1 MQGSPTTFLPR
12 TLFSEDDADSG
23 AETDAHTE
31 GGWDAASEAMRKAQ
45 RSPQYPSE
53 NSLSSD
59 DEDGP
64 LHWSGFHAQI
74 EALLKTVQKQPPRD
88 GVDTA
93 QTYHSQFSM
102 DDGDFSGSL
111 GTNSQAGTASDD
123 GESSG
128 AASDSSADELLAYM
142 TGNTATRA
150 AAAAEHAAQ
159 QKAHSEVYGHPL
171 PSWLFELA
179 TTVDATSASG
189 SQEAT
194 IASGPHAS
202 TTQHPMPAWV
212 QEGTPGRLQPKSTPA
227 GARKALPEWLTS
239 PARPAQPHMDVS
251 AGSFSDVAQLPEAV
265 AHTPFKSLIEEI
277 EANLAAGF
285 ASQASTSFLY
295 NDEAAS
301 QPGNESLHW
310 FTNELARAAAEA
322 QEEIPLGGPASS
334 VDGLAGDSAGQVSTE
349 EDGCRTP
356 YRQLPVFQ
364 EELAELDP
372 LAHTTEA
379 LESFPA
385 NNAELDCRSIA
396 ASPAVPCVDAKLAV
410 DGSPAKQSEAGEA
423 SPLPQQGSGSPL
435 PSYRILRPSVSPRSS
450 GQLPQPPGW
459 GFLWGEPAS
468 QEKGGAES
476 SEADSSSDDDVP
488 SEAVHMLSGRRVL
501 GELNSNSP
509 LERSFAAEAH
519 KPSPRMQVFEDD
531 AVLIKGAAAAPR
543 PDEDRLTAVYAQ
555 IDALSRD
562 LRGTHD
568 ELEQLRHAEAQL
580 KGIYEGM
587 AQQQSSPGVT
597 AAQGSMSPMLGTEW
611 AAHISPQQMVELEAA
626 KRVLAQRL
634 DTLSAELADKDAR
647 LAHITAQLHHAREQL
662 AAKQR
667 EADVLLGETLG
678 LQDVLTEAGAEAAA
692 TAAQLAALGVQLERS
707 QARVQEVE
715 AQLAEREAELAQCR
729 GQLLRTEELL
739 EKARQAAA
747 KQLLADAAK
756 PAAAL
761 PQTGSPAG
769 KHAAEKDF
777 SLAAGDVAGTGAGRA
792 RPSSAEE
799 LSRAMVTPPLAE
811 RRAADREGSIGLT
824 PPFTPSLEPTH
835 RQAPAPFPT
844 NPSSNGKSPAWA
856 AGTPM
861 LRPGQPFAA
870 QRPRATPGGRSAW
883 DIPSPSPMGPSS
895 ASNAALASV
904 LAAIR
909 ARECRNEGEKGVRML
924 QASLPDTPLASVL
937 RRMNSR
943 SSMEGAAVV

>member
-12 TLFSEDDADSG
+12 TLFSEDDADFG

-74 EALLKTVQKQPPRD
+74 EALLKTVQKQPPHD

-102 DDGDFSGSL
+102 DDGDFRGSL
-111 GTNSQAGTASDD
+111 GTNSQAGTAADD

-179 TTVDATSASG
+179 TTVDATSASD

-202 TTQHPMPAWV
+202 TTQHPLAAWV

-239 PARPAQPHMDVS
+239 PAQPHMDVS

-265 AHTPFKSLIEEI
+265 THTPFKSLIEEI

-310 FTNELARAAAEA
+310 FTNELARAAAEV

-334 VDGLAGDSAGQVSTE
+334 VDGLAGDSAGQVSAE
-349 EDGCRTP
+349 EDSCRTP
-356 YRQLPVFQ
+356 SRQLPVFQ

-385 NNAELDCRSIA
+385 YNAELDCRSIA
-396 ASPAVPCVDAKLAV
+396 ASPALPCVDAELAV
-410 DGSPAKQSEAGEA
+410 DGSPAKQSKAGEA

-450 GQLPQPPGW
+450 GQLPHPPGW

-476 SEADSSSDDDVP
+476 SEADSSSDDNVP

-509 LERSFAAEAH
+509 LERSFAPEAH
-519 KPSPRMQVFEDD
+519 KPSPQMQVRIAPHTTADSVYRNAYPPADVSSLQTLIHSDFGPSASGTDKPEYHGDFFSQVFEDD
-531 AVLIKGAAAAPR
+531 AVLIKGAAAGPR

-580 KGIYEGM
+580 KVIPLFACMRWLSLLPCTSFLTRFPPKTSANIFWRFLWLLLSVRAGLYRHSAQLYGCFPCFDGTFGEYNSEYGTSMFCGMQGIYEGM
-587 AQQQSSPGVT
+587 AQQQSSPGVA
-597 AAQGSMSPMLGTEW
+597 AAQGSMSPMLGAEW
-611 AAHISPQQMVELEAA
+611 AAHISPQ
-626 KRVLAQRL
+626 
-634 DTLSAELADKDAR
+634 
-647 LAHITAQLHHAREQL
+647 
-662 AAKQR
+662 
-667 EADVLLGETLG
+667 
-678 LQDVLTEAGAEAAA
+678 
-692 TAAQLAALGVQLERS
+692 
-707 QARVQEVE
+707 
-715 AQLAEREAELAQCR
+715 C
-729 GQLLRTEELL
+729 
-739 EKARQAAA
+739 
-747 KQLLADAAK
+747 
-756 PAAAL
+756 AL
-761 PQTGSPAG
+761 PS
-769 KHAAEKDF
+769 
-777 SLAAGDVAGTGAGRA
+777 
-792 RPSSAEE
+792 
-799 LSRAMVTPPLAE
+799 
-811 RRAADREGSIGLT
+811 
-824 PPFTPSLEPTH
+824 
-835 RQAPAPFPT
+835 
-844 NPSSNGKSPAWA
+844 
-856 AGTPM
+856 
-861 LRPGQPFAA
+861 
-870 QRPRATPGGRSAW
+870 
-883 DIPSPSPMGPSS
+883 
-895 ASNAALASV
+895 
-904 LAAIR
+904 
-909 ARECRNEGEKGVRML
+909 
-924 QASLPDTPLASVL
+924 
-937 RRMNSR
+937 
-943 SSMEGAAVV
+943 